1 MKLSAPSH
9 TTVAAYAALFFA
21 MSGTAMAATGST
33 FVTGRANVATTTTTL
48 TDSAGTPLSLSARSG
63 YAPLTVNSSTKVG
76 RLNADLLDGLH
87 SSALQR
93 RITGACSGGH
103 AVTGVDSLGGVAC
116 GLDISGLQ
124 QRITET
130 CPSGSAV
137 IGFTAAGGVT
147 CTLLSPPPAAP
158 APAQSSDKGFSI
170 AGLQLAQD
178 GLGDWQAVARITNTT
193 TATRTGVF
201 TVTIFRAGSVIA
213 TVQGSVSSLAAANAN
228 TVTFVSSTPYSAGD
242 VTTTFQTDSAFN
254 S

>member
-21 MSGTAMAATGST
+21 MSGTAIAATGST
-33 FVTGRANVATTTTTL
+33 FVTGRANIATTTTTL
-48 TDSAGTPLSLSARSG
+48 TDSAGTPLALSARSG

-76 RLNADLLDGLH
+76 RLNADLLDGLD

-93 RITGACSGGH
+93 RITGAC
-103 AVTGVDSLGGVAC
+103 
-116 GLDISGLQ
+116 
-124 QRITET
+124 
-130 CPSGSAV
+130 PSGSAV
-137 IGFTAAGGVT
+137 IGITAAGGVT
-147 CTLLSPPPAAP
+147 CTLLSPPPTAP

-170 AGLQLAQD
+170 ADLQLASD
-178 GLGDWQAVARITNTT
+178 GTGDWQAVARITNTT

-201 TVTIFRAGSVIA
+201 TVTIFRAGSVLA
-213 TVQGSVSSLAAANAN
+213 TVQGSVSSLAASNAN
-228 TVTFVSSTPYSAGD
+228 TVTFVGFTPYSAGD